1 MTVLELQKKYL
12 PLVAPEDFFV
22 LLAHATEKE
31 KVFLLAHPEYELP
44 ETTRAIAVDYLARRQ
59 KHEPVAYIL
68 GEKEFYGFSFTVTP
82 ATLIPRPETELLVE
96 CALKKI
102 SLLQHSFHEQSSE
115 KITCVDIGTGSGN
128 IIVSIAQEATRLF
141 PNNQFTYFGLDI
153 SSGALA
159 TAKENALRH
168 QQEKNIIFLE
178 SNLLE
183 NFPIPKEKNAHL
195 LLCANLPYLSKKIY
209 RESNPDVQC
218 FEPRSALES
227 GIDGLDHYRQLL
239 QTLPLYSQSFLS
251 STVFFE
257 ISPEQGAVLSSL
269 ITQHF
274 PQTTLSL
281 FQGLSGKDRLIQ
293 AIL

>member
-12 PLVAPEDFFV
+12 PLVEPEDFFV
-22 LLAHATEKE
+22 LLAHATHKE
-31 KVFLLAHPEYELP
+31 KIFLLAHPEYELP
-44 ETTRAIAVDYLARRQ
+44 ETARIVAVDYLARRQ
-59 KHEPVAYIL
+59 KHEPVAYII
-68 GEKEFYGFSFTVTP
+68 GEKEFYGFSFIVTP

-102 SLLQHSFHEQSSE
+102 SLLQDSFHEHSSNQ
-115 KITCVDIGTGSGN
+115 ITCADIGTGSGN
-128 IIVSIAQEATRLF
+128 IIISIAQETTRLF
-141 PNNQFTYFGLDI
+141 PDDQFTYFGLDI
-153 SSGALA
+153 SSSALA
-159 TAKENALRH
+159 IAKQNALRH

-183 NFPIPKEKNAHL
+183 NLPLPNEKNTHL
-195 LLCANLPYLSKKIY
+195 IILANLPYLSKKIY
-209 RESNPDVQC
+209 QGSDSDVQC

-239 QTLPLYSQSFLS
+239 QTLPRYSQSFLS

-257 ISPEQGAVLSSL
+257 ISPEQSILINSL

-274 PQTTLSL
+274 PQATLSL
-281 FQGLSGKDRLIQ
+281 FQDLSGKDRLIQ